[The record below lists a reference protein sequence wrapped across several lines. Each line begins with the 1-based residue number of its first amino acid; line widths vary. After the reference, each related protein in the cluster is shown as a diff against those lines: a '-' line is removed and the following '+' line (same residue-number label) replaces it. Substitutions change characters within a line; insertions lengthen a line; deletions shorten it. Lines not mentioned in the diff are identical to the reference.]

1 MGYLKKIG
9 HKIIKDKVIYKEE
22 EQVKKIINDPKNVVE
37 EMVSGLVGA
46 YPDYV
51 KQVPETLV
59 VARSDDYDQVALVSG
74 GGSGHEPSHAG
85 FVGDGML
92 SAAVCGQ
99 VFTSPTPDQIH
110 EAIKAT
116 DKDKGTLMIVKNYS
130 GDVMNFDMAK
140 DLAEMDG
147 IEVDS
152 VLVDD
157 DIAVEDSTYTQGR
170 RGVAGTVLVH
180 KIIGGMAREG
190 KSVAELASYGKELVK
205 DIKTVGIAL
214 SGATVPEVG
223 KPGFVLAE
231 DEMEFGVG
239 IHGEPGYRREKIKGS
254 KEIAEE
260 IIGKIK
266 GEFNWKS
273 GDKYGLFVNGMGAT
287 PLMELFILFNDAKA
301 ILAEEGIEL
310 TFSKVGNY
318 MTSLEMAG
326 ASITLI
332 KLDDE
337 RLRFLNEPVHT
348 IAW

>member
-1 MGYLKKIG
+1 M
-9 HKIIKDKVIYKEE
+9 
-22 EQVKKIINDPKNVVE
+22 KKIINAPKDVVE
-37 EMVSGLVGA
+37 EMVAGLVGA

-51 KQVPETLV
+51 KQLPDTMV

-74 GGSGHEPSHAG
+74 GGSGHEPAHAG

-99 VFTSPTPDQIH
+99 VFTSPTPDQIY
-110 EAIKAT
+110 EAIKST
-116 DKDKGTLMIVKNYS
+116 DKGKGTLLIVKNYS

-140 DLAEMDG
+140 DLAAMDD
-147 IEVDS
+147 IEVAS

-180 KIIGGMAREG
+180 KILGGLAKEG
-190 KSVAELASYGKELVK
+190 KPLAELAEYGTALVQ
-205 DIKTVGIAL
+205 DIKTVGVAL

-223 KPGFVLAE
+223 NPGFVLAE
-231 DEMEFGVG
+231 DEMEYGVG
-239 IHGEPGYRREKIKGS
+239 IHGEPGYRREKIKPS
-254 KEIAEE
+254 KEIAAE
-260 IIGKIK
+260 IIGKLK
-266 GEFNWKS
+266 AEFNWQK
-273 GDKYGLFVNGMGAT
+273 GDTYGLFVNGMGAT
-287 PLMELFILFNDAKA
+287 PLMELFIYFNDAKN

-310 TFSKVGNY
+310 AFTKVGNY
-318 MTSLEMAG
+318 MTSLDMAG
-326 ASITLI
+326 ASITMI

-337 RLRFLNEPVHT
+337 RTRLLQAPVHT

>member
-1 MGYLKKIG
+1 M
-9 HKIIKDKVIYKEE
+9 
-22 EQVKKIINDPKNVVE
+22 KKIINEPKNVVE
-37 EMVSGLVGA
+37 EMVSGLVAA

-59 VARSDDYDQVALVSG
+59 VARMDDYEQVALVSG
-74 GGSGHEPSHAG
+74 GGSGHEPAHAG

-116 DKDKGTLMIVKNYS
+116 DKGKGTLLIVKNYS

-140 DLAEMDG
+140 ELAEMDE
-147 IEVDS
+147 IEVAS

-157 DIAVEDSTYTQGR
+157 DIAVEDSTFTQGR
-170 RGVAGTVLVH
+170 RGVAGTILVH
-180 KIIGGMAREG
+180 KILGAMAREG
-190 KSVAELASYGKELVK
+190 KSVSELADYGKELVK

-239 IHGEPGYRREKIKGS
+239 IHGEPGYRREKIKPS
-254 KEIAEE
+254 HEIAQE
-260 IIGKIK
+260 IIGKLK
-266 GEFNWKS
+266 AEFEWQA
-273 GDKYGLFVNGMGAT
+273 GDQYGLFVNGMGGT
-287 PLMELFILFNDAKA
+287 PLMELFILFNDAKQ
-301 ILAEEGIEL
+301 ILAADQIDL
-310 TFSKVGNY
+310 SFTKVGNY

-326 ASITLI
+326 ASITMI
-332 KLDDE
+332 KLDAE
-337 RLRFLNEPVHT
+337 RKRLLNEPVHT

>member
-1 MGYLKKIG
+1 M
-9 HKIIKDKVIYKEE
+9 
-22 EQVKKIINDPKNVVE
+22 KKIINAPKDVVE
-37 EMVSGLVGA
+37 EMVAGLVGA

-51 KQVPETLV
+51 KQLPDTMV

-74 GGSGHEPSHAG
+74 GGSGHEPAHAG

-99 VFTSPTPDQIH
+99 VFTSPTPDQIY

-116 DKDKGTLMIVKNYS
+116 DKGKGTLLIVKNYS

-140 DLAEMDG
+140 DLAAMDE
-147 IEVDS
+147 IAVAS

-180 KIIGGMAREG
+180 KILGGLAKEG
-190 KSVAELASYGKELVK
+190 KPLAELAEYGTALVQ
-205 DIKTVGIAL
+205 DIKTVGVAL

-231 DEMEFGVG
+231 DEMEYGVG
-239 IHGEPGYRREKIKGS
+239 IHGEPGYRREKIKPS
-254 KEIAEE
+254 KEIAAE
-260 IIGKIK
+260 IIGKLK
-266 GEFNWKS
+266 AEFNWQK
-273 GDKYGLFVNGMGAT
+273 GDTYGLFVNGMGAT
-287 PLMELFILFNDAKA
+287 PLMELFIYFNDAKN

-310 TFSKVGNY
+310 AFTKVGNY
-318 MTSLEMAG
+318 MTSLDMAG
-326 ASITLI
+326 ASITMI

-337 RLRFLNEPVHT
+337 RTRLLQAPVHT